1 MGCWWGLGEPMPY
14 ATLRLTRRAGA
25 SMRNAERCMD
35 LLGLAPGWLDGEGV
49 PPTGVLLELVGAW
62 LDEHQLQDL
71 EQPRLFPT
79 PEGGVEAEW
88 RIGRLD
94 LSIEFDP
101 SSGLAEW
108 HQLDLDSGAV
118 VEQRVALQDAPGMR
132 EFGIKL
138 QQVLASS
145 NPISEAE
152 ETAR

>member
-1 MGCWWGLGEPMPY
+1 ME
-14 ATLRLTRRAGA
+14 
-25 SMRNAERCMD
+25 
-35 LLGLAPGWLDGEGV
+35 LLALAPGWLDGEGV
-49 PPTGVLLELVGAW
+49 PPTVELLDLVGSW

-94 LSIEFDP
+94 LSVEFDP
-101 SSGLAEW
+101 RRGLAEW

-118 VEQRVALQDAPGMR
+118 VEQQVALQDAPGMR
-132 EFGIKL
+132 ELGIKL
-138 QQVLASS
+138 QQILASS
-145 NPISEAE
+145 NPMSEPE

>member
-1 MGCWWGLGEPMPY
+1 ME
-14 ATLRLTRRAGA
+14 
-25 SMRNAERCMD
+25 
-35 LLGLAPGWLDGEGV
+35 LLELAPGWLDGEAV
-49 PPTGVLLELVGAW
+49 APTRELLELVGAW

-118 VEQRVALQDAPGMR
+118 VEQQAQLQDNPGMR
-132 EFGIKL
+132 ELGIKL
-138 QQVLASS
+138 QQVLDSTKQ
-145 NPISEAE
+145 I
-152 ETAR
+152 TAREEAAG

>member
-1 MGCWWGLGEPMPY
+1 MQ
-14 ATLRLTRRAGA
+14 
-25 SMRNAERCMD
+25 NAERCME
-35 LLGLAPGWLDGEGV
+35 LLELAPGWLDGEAV
-49 PPTGVLLELVGAW
+49 APTRELLELVGAW

-118 VEQRVALQDAPGMR
+118 VEQQAQLQDNPGMR
-132 EFGIKL
+132 ELGIKL
-138 QQVLASS
+138 QQVLDSTKQ
-145 NPISEAE
+145 I
-152 ETAR
+152 TAREEAAG

>member
-1 MGCWWGLGEPMPY
+1 MQ
-14 ATLRLTRRAGA
+14 
-25 SMRNAERCMD
+25 NAERCME
-35 LLGLAPGWLDGEGV
+35 LLELAPGWLDGEGV
-49 PPTGVLLELVGAW
+49 PPTGELLELMGAW
-62 LDEHQLQDL
+62 LDEYQQQDVQ
-71 EQPRLFPT
+71 QPRLYPT

-108 HQLDLDSGAV
+108 HQLDLDSGVV
-118 VEQRVALQDAPGMR
+118 VEQQVPLPDAPGLR

-145 NPISEAE
+145 NQSREPEEA
-152 ETAR
+152 AG

>member
-1 MGCWWGLGEPMPY
+1 
-14 ATLRLTRRAGA
+14 
-25 SMRNAERCMD
+25 MRNAERCME
-35 LLGLAPGWLDGEGV
+35 LLELPPGWLDGEAV
-49 PPTGVLLELVGAW
+49 QPTGELLELVRAW
-62 LDEHQLQDL
+62 LDEHQSQDL

-108 HQLDLDSGAV
+108 HQLDLGSGAV
-118 VEQRVALQDAPGMR
+118 VEQQVALQDTPGMR
-132 EFGIKL
+132 ELGIRL

-145 NPISEAE
+145 IPISEAE
-152 ETAR
+152 EPAG

>member
-1 MGCWWGLGEPMPY
+1 
-14 ATLRLTRRAGA
+14 
-25 SMRNAERCMD
+25 MRNAERCME
-35 LLGLAPGWLDGEGV
+35 LLALEPGWLNGEGV
-49 PPTGVLLELVGAW
+49 PPTWALLKLMGAW
-62 LDEHQLQDL
+62 LDEHQRQDL

-88 RIGRLD
+88 RVGHLD

-118 VEQRVALQDAPGMR
+118 VEQQVALQDAPGMR
-132 EFGIKL
+132 ELGIKL
-138 QQVLASS
+138 LHVLAAT
-145 NPISEAE
+145 NPISEAV